1 MKEIDLTKLLK
12 LILEH
17 IIPIIISGLLCAA
30 IVFGYCMFFATPSYR
45 TTTSILVNNGGLSEV
60 GPSTNSVSGS
70 DISASLYL
78 VTTCVDII
86 ESDNMYKDL
95 AKALNDKYSYY
106 QLKSSFSASPRSE
119 ESLLIDITTSGT
131 DPEEIKKIANTFL
144 EIAPTFICNNILNV
158 DVKILATADKAVKTG
173 PNTLSNTAAALFVGA
188 LLCTLVYIIIYLSKN
203 TIESESDFKARYDI
217 PLLGTVPVFENKQYG
232 GGRRG
237 KSK

>member
-1 MKEIDLTKLLK
+1 M
-12 LILEH
+12 LEH
-17 IIPIIISGLLCAA
+17 IIPIIISGLVCAA
-30 IVFGYCMFFATPSYR
+30 IVFGYCMFFATPTYR

-60 GPSTNSVSGS
+60 GPSSNSVSGS

-106 QLKSSFSASPRSE
+106 YLKNCFYASPRSDQ
-119 ESLLIDITTSGT
+119 SLLIDITTYGT
-131 DPEEIKKIANTFL
+131 DPEEIKVIANTFL

-158 DVKILATADKAVKTG
+158 DVKVLATADKTVKTG
-173 PNTLSNTAAALFVGA
+173 PRTLFNTIVAFFVGVVA
-188 LLCTLVYIIIYLSKN
+188 CAFVYIVIYLSKN
-203 TIESESDFKARYDI
+203 TIESEDDFKARYEI
-217 PLLGTVPVFENKQYG
+217 PLLGTVPVFETKQYG
-232 GGRRG
+232 GKRRG